1 MDRKVIRVLKKT
13 ISKLEMIDGFFY
25 ANTKDGVVS
34 IEINHLVRDWN
45 CFVELGEAKK
55 SLKKLLK
62 ELDNKM
68 LLKTTIVQP
77 VYGYWRDDNE
87 NREYVLDREEMQRIF
102 NDKLNQ
108 LEEEGLL

>member
-1 MDRKVIRVLKKT
+1 
-13 ISKLEMIDGFFY
+13 
-25 ANTKDGVVS
+25 
-34 IEINHLVRDWN
+34 
-45 CFVELGEAKK
+45 
-55 SLKKLLK
+55 
-62 ELDNKM
+62 M
-68 LLKTTIVQP
+68 LLKTAIVLP